1 VGETLSY
8 DILARD
14 SFMATLTKFGEAI
27 DRNTRQLE
35 RFGAQAKVT
44 SRETDQAE
52 QKLGQFG
59 NRARETSNHLD
70 GLAGGLQRGLGALK
84 SFGMGAAFAFG
95 AVGVAAAAMGVKTAA
110 GNEQA
115 QISFEVLLG
124 SQQKAAAFLKQI
136 QDFAAKTPFDMPGLR
151 DAASRL
157 LAVGVNAKDVIP
169 IMTRLGDATSGM
181 GTGAEGVS
189 RAVLALTQIKT
200 SGVVHGQD
208 VLQLTEAGIPALDAL
223 ATHFKTT
230 VAQIRKDM
238 EAGKIKPDDL
248 FAAIEAGEGP
258 AFTRLKGMMD
268 KQSTS
273 LVGLWSTFKDDLGQ
287 TLATAFQ
294 PAVPAL
300 KKVLDFGAKAVPEV
314 LDGIRHF
321 GHEIGDV
328 FKGSTVGKDIFASLE
343 KAGRETLPFV
353 KRAFDDVVKTLR
365 DNREGLEKFG
375 HMLANDIIPALKV
388 FAEIIIVSVVGGFN
402 MTVTAVA
409 HFVDAWNAARA
420 VVVGAAR
427 VMFDTIVGGL
437 GAIVHGAA
445 LAFGWIPGI
454 GDKLKDADKAFQGFV
469 DDVNRKLDD
478 LAGKPH
484 YVQVYGVFHGPD
496 IAPLSQGSKGNIAPH
511 KFAVGGGDARPGD
524 IVRVGENGPETLV
537 FGPRGAGTVVP
548 NGGGGGEILVRVQVE
563 YPDGRIVHQQVER
576 HINSGG
582 GKTAWR
588 TLVGALT

>member
-1 VGETLSY
+1 MGETLAY

-14 SFMATLTKFGEAI
+14 AFMATLTKFGEAI

-35 RFGAQAKVT
+35 KFGAQAKVT
-44 SRETDQAE
+44 SHETDQAE
-52 QKLGQFG
+52 QKLGKFG
-59 NRARETSNHLD
+59 DRARQTSGHLD
-70 GLAGGLQRGLGALK
+70 TLAGGLQRGLGALK
-84 SFGMGAAFAFG
+84 SFGVGAAFAFG
-95 AVGVAAAAMGVKTAA
+95 AAGVAAATMGIKTAA
-110 GNEQA
+110 ANEQA

-124 SQQKAAAFLKQI
+124 SQQKAAAFLKEI

-181 GTGAEGVS
+181 GTGAEGVQ

-200 SGVVHGQD
+200 SGIVHGQD

-223 ATHFKTT
+223 AAHFKTT
-230 VAQIRKDM
+230 VAQVRKDM

-248 FAAIEAGEGP
+248 FSAIEAGEGP
-258 AFTRLKGMMD
+258 AFQRLKGMMD

-273 LVGLWSTFKDDLGQ
+273 LVGLWSTFKDNLGQ

-300 KKVLDFGAKAVPEV
+300 KKVLDFGAKAIPEV

-343 KAGRETLPFV
+343 KAGKETLPFL
-353 KRAFDDVVKTLR
+353 KHAFDDVVKTLR
-365 DNREGLEKFG
+365 DNREGLEQFG

-388 FAEIIIVSVVGGFN
+388 LTEITIGGFVVGFKIA
-402 MTVTAVA
+402 VTAIA
-409 HFVDAWNAARA
+409 SFVDAWNFGRA
-420 VVVGAAR
+420 IVVGAAR
-427 VMFDTIVGGL
+427 VMFDTLTAGFGEVL
-437 GAIVHGAA
+437 HGAA

-454 GDKLKDADKAFQGFV
+454 GDKLKAADKEFGKFV
-469 DDVNRKLDD
+469 DDVNSKLDD
-478 LAGKPH
+478 LAGRPH
-484 YVQVYGVFHGPD
+484 YVQVYGVFHAPD
-496 IAPLSQGSKGNIAPH
+496 IAPVSQGSKGNIAPH
-511 KFAVGGGDARPGD
+511 KYSAGGGQAGPGD

-537 FGPRGAGTVVP
+537 FGPQAAGTVVP
-548 NGGGGGEILVRVQVE
+548 NGGGGGHQVLELVVKTEDGRTLLQKLVRFGQAE
-563 YPDGRIVHQQVER
+563 GGRVPIRQFL
-576 HINSGG
+576 
-582 GKTAWR
+582 KAYT
-588 TLVGALT
+588 